1 MGRSGI
7 RSPSF
12 FGLAIAGTVPRKRG
26 AAAIE
31 TRLTAQLA

>member
-1 MGRSGI
+1 MGL
-7 RSPSF
+7 PPW
-12 FGLAIAGTVPRKRG
+12 AIDGVAVQAGGRKRG